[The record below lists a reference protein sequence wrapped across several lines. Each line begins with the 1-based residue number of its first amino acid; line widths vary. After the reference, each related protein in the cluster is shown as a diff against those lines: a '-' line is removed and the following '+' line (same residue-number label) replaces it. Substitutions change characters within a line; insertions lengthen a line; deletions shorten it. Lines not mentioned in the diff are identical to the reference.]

1 MRSTPIAL
9 LLLVPGLLLSVEA
22 KPADTTTG
30 TAPSPT
36 APAAAAPTTTAPSA
50 TAPAPVVRQPDP
62 TAAIVAEGKYV
73 YRQRD
78 VDALVLIATRHAK
91 ARLSK
96 AEQDRLREVLTT
108 ALMAREP
115 LLDALAAL
123 PAGIAGAARDA
134 LVLDLLDY
142 EAEAAKTP
150 TAPAAPAGDAAQP
163 PAATT
168 TPGTGATAQTAPA
181 ANANGPL
188 LIRLPPLNLVRTLPG
203 TGKRHL
209 TLTIALFFRDQAQ
222 ATKLQDRAPVVQ
234 DAILSFVQALS
245 PAQFVEPNQLT
256 LKDGITAAII
266 AKVPDFPPD
275 AVLIPEM
282 DAGVPDGRE
291 STPKATAP

>member
-1 MRSTPIAL
+1 MRHAPLAVL
-9 LLLVPGLLLSVEA
+9 LGLSGLLVAADA
-22 KPADTTTG
+22 KPEVKPDK
-30 TAPSPT
+30 
-36 APAAAAPTTTAPSA
+36 PAETAPTTTPAA
-50 TAPAPVVRQPDP
+50 TPAPVDRQPDP

-78 VDALVLIATRHAK
+78 VDALMLIATRHAK
-91 ARLSK
+91 ARYGK

-115 LLDALAAL
+115 LMDALAAL
-123 PAGIAGAARDA
+123 PGGFSSAARDA

-150 TAPAAPAGDAAQP
+150 AAPAAPAAPAGDATQP
-163 PAATT
+163 PPTTAAPAGAAAPQPAAPAATA
-168 TPGTGATAQTAPA
+168 G
-181 ANANGPL
+181 GPL

-203 TGKRHL
+203 IGKRHL

-222 ATKLQDRAPVVQ
+222 ATKLQDRAPLVQ